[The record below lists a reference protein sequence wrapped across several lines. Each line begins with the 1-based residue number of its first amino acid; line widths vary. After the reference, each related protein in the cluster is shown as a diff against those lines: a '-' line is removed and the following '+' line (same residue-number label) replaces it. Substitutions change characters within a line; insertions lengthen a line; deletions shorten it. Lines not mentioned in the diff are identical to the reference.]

1 MNINIIITQ
10 KDYREFSQQ
19 LFPLG
24 DSNEHFGF
32 GLAGVSNYRGGF
44 NLLLREFIAA
54 DNSCLLMQSGASV
67 RPDPI
72 FIDYIWTLAK
82 KSKSSLIDFHT
93 HPFSDTNVG
102 FSGIDDRS
110 EMESFP
116 KAVEYLGN
124 GPHASVVF
132 GRNSLDGRWYN
143 PITKTLEP
151 IATLKILGQ
160 KLTTIIPTSAKQLS
174 FFTDKA
180 IN

>member
-1 MNINIIITQ
+1 
-10 KDYREFSQQ
+10 EFA
-19 LFPLG
+19 L
-24 DSNEHFGF
+24 
-32 GLAGVSNYRGGF
+32 
-44 NLLLREFIAA
+44 A
-54 DNSCLLMQSGASV
+54 DNSCLLDQSGASV
-67 RPDPI
+67 RPDPR
-72 FIDYIWTLAK
+72 FIDYIWTLVK
-82 KSKSSLIDFHT
+82 KSNSSLIDFHT

-124 GPHASVVF
+124 GPHTSVVL

-151 IATLKILGQ
+151 IAALKILGQ
-160 KLTTIIPTSAKQLS
+160 KLTTITPTSAKRS
-174 FFTDKA
+174 GWFTDKA